1 MEDKVIVMLKRNST
15 DKGID
20 VEIPTNITAN
30 ELIYGLNKGLGLGLN
45 MNNPD
50 ESCFR
55 MENPIAFLRGDTTLE
70 EFGIRNGS
78 TIYLS

>member
-1 MEDKVIVMLKRNST
+1 MDDKVIVMLKRNEN

-20 VEIPTNITAN
+20 VELPTNITAG
-30 ELIYGLNKGLGLGLN
+30 ELIYGLNQGLSLGLN

-50 ESCFR
+50 DCCIR
-55 MENPIAFLRGDTTLE
+55 MENPVAFLRGDTTLE

-78 TIYLS
+78 TIYLE